1 MSYRYM
7 RILVFFDLPVVT
19 DEERRIYRTF
29 RKYLIKNGFLMLQES
44 VYCKLAQ
51 NAMVGDAIVENV
63 RKNKPASGIVQVLK
77 VTEKQYSKME
87 YIVGNCK
94 SEVLN
99 TDERLV
105 IL

>member
-1 MSYRYM
+1 MQR
-7 RILVFFDLPVVT
+7 
-19 DEERRIYRTF
+19 
-29 RKYLIKNGFLMLQES
+29 
-44 VYCKLAQ
+44 
-51 NAMVGDAIVENV
+51 VGDAIIENV

>member
-44 VYCKLAQ
+44 V
-51 NAMVGDAIVENV
+51 IVN
-63 RKNKPASGIVQVLK
+63 
-77 VTEKQYSKME
+77 
-87 YIVGNCK
+87 
-94 SEVLN
+94 
-99 TDERLV
+99 
-105 IL
+105 

>member
-7 RILVFFDLPVVT
+7 RILVFFDLPVT
-19 DEERRIYRTF
+19 TEDDRRVYRTF
-29 RKYLIKNGFLMLQES
+29 RKYLIKSGFLMLQES
-44 VYCKLAQ
+44 VYCKLVQ
-51 NAMVGDAIVENV
+51 NSTVGDAIVENV
-63 RKNKPASGIVQVLK
+63 RKNKPYSGIVQVLK

-94 SEVLN
+94 TDVLN
-99 TDERLV
+99 SDERLV